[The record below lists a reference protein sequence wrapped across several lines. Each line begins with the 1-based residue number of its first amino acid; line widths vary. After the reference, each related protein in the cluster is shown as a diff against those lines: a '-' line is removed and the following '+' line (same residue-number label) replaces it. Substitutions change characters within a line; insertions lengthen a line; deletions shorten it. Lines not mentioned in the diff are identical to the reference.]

1 MFEGFRHEDASGA
14 GAQLRFV
21 VGGSGTP
28 VVLLHGFP
36 QTHVMWRHV
45 APVLAASHTVVAPDL
60 RGYGASEVPPSAADH
75 GTFSF
80 RAMAEDV
87 VALMAGL
94 GFERFAVVGHDRGA
108 RVAHRLALDH
118 PERVERAAVLDIL
131 PTLAM
136 YEGADQAFGTRYW
149 HWFFLIQPAPFP
161 ERILSASVDFFMQA
175 GLGPLVASG
184 AISAEAYTAYLDA
197 ARDPEVVRGWCE
209 DYRAAATID
218 LEHDRADRAAGRRV
232 TCPLFVLWGARN
244 EVWKGFEDA
253 LVVWRRHADDVRG
266 RALDCGHYLPEEAPD
281 ETAELLAGFL
291 AA

>member
-1 MFEGFRHEDASGA
+1 MFEGFRHERASGA

-21 VGGSGTP
+21 VGGSGEP

-36 QTHVMWRHV
+36 QTHVMWRDV
-45 APVLAASHTVVAPDL
+45 APVLAVSHTVVAPDL

-136 YEGADQAFGTRYW
+136 
-149 HWFFLIQPAPFP
+149 
-161 ERILSASVDFFMQA
+161 
-175 GLGPLVASG
+175 
-184 AISAEAYTAYLDA
+184 
-197 ARDPEVVRGWCE
+197 
-209 DYRAAATID
+209 
-218 LEHDRADRAAGRRV
+218 
-232 TCPLFVLWGARN
+232 
-244 EVWKGFEDA
+244 
-253 LVVWRRHADDVRG
+253 
-266 RALDCGHYLPEEAPD
+266 
-281 ETAELLAGFL
+281 
-291 AA
+291 

>member
-1 MFEGFRHEDASGA
+1 MFDGFRQERASGA

-21 VGGSGTP
+21 VGGSGPP

-36 QTHVMWRHV
+36 QTHVMWRHL
-45 APVLAASHTVVAPDL
+45 APVLALSHTVVAPDL

-80 RAMAEDV
+80 RAMADDV

-118 PERVERAAVLDIL
+118 PERVERAAMLDIL

-136 YEGADQAFGTRYW
+136 YEGTDQAFGTRYW

-175 GLGPLVASG
+175 ALGPLVASG

-218 LEHDRADRAAGRRV
+218 LEHDRADRAAGRRIA
-232 TCPLFVLWGARN
+232 CPLFVLWGAGN

-266 RALDCGHYLPEEAPD
+266 RALDCGHHLPEEAPD

-291 AA
+291 SG